1 MNTIRR
7 LPSRKMSANE
17 SDKVPQSNNDIKGVM
32 DYAEGNVFNEIWI
45 TNSNRKASVPAR
57 KIQTSAEVHRGVKVK
72 YLNSQ

>member
-17 SDKVPQSNNDIKGVM
+17 SDKIPQSNNDIKGVM

-45 TNSNRKASVPAR
+45 TNSNRKTLQV
-57 KIQTSAEVHRGVKVK
+57 
-72 YLNSQ
+72 